1 MAVLGRN
8 AADFKLSADRSRE
21 IPLSGLT
28 LTAHTL
34 HDVSLANRGGK
45 AAELSTA
52 ATTVGGLLAEQGIKL
67 TAKDRV
73 SPLPNTTLSDGTMV
87 SVYTLPT
94 VAITS
99 AGKTRNA
106 ITDATTVGALLAAQ
120 GIKLTAKNRISP
132 ALTTKLSEGLKIV
145 VTTLP
150 TVRFTDGPKN
160 ATSIISDKATVADL
174 LKSQKVTLGKNDTV
188 SPALSTKVSEGL
200 KVTITRVNYL
210 TTTATQAIAQPDGKT
225 VYDDSMTKGT
235 SSVTQDGQ
243 QGSQQIT
250 YKIKVINGV
259 KGKPQEILRKTIAEA
274 LPTITHVGTL
284 CGARREDDP
293 EAQHELIV
301 RIQLVQLRVLQQR
314 CDASG
319 E

>member
-1 MAVLGRN
+1 MTVTVDGASKQVTTLASDVEGALSAANVSVGAHDTLAPAGGTSISDGSQIVVQHGRLFSATIDGKKVSLWTTATTVDQAMAVLGRN

-28 LTAHTL
+28 LTAQTL

-52 ATTVGGLLAEQGIKL
+52 AKTVGALLAEQGIKL

-73 SPLPNTTLSDGTMV
+73 SPLPNTPLADGTTV

-150 TVRFTDGPKN
+150 TVQVHRR
-160 ATSIISDKATVADL
+160 
-174 LKSQKVTLGKNDTV
+174 
-188 SPALSTKVSEGL
+188 SEGRDFDHL
-200 KVTITRVNYL
+200 GQGDGRRPPQVAEDHPRQVRHRV
-210 TTTATQAIAQPDGKT
+210 ACAD
-225 VYDDSMTKGT
+225 
-235 SSVTQDGQ
+235 
-243 QGSQQIT
+243 
-250 YKIKVINGV
+250 
-259 KGKPQEILRKTIAEA
+259 
-274 LPTITHVGTL
+274 
-284 CGARREDDP
+284 
-293 EAQHELIV
+293 HEGL
-301 RIQLVQLRVLQQR
+301 
-314 CDASG
+314 
-319 E
+319 